1 MKRHFS
7 RPRRAV
13 VVAGALLM
21 LAGCG
26 SLLPASPTR
35 VKGDIQAVDALNP
48 SVSQRPSPLRLRIY
62 ELRADSVFTKADFMS
77 LYEGDRALL
86 ATDLVA
92 RDEITLQPGEKRPY
106 ERQLNPETRFLGV
119 VAIYRDLD
127 RATWRAVVPV
137 RPNKTQAL
145 SIRADSLAIT
155 AVVQ

>member
-1 MKRHFS
+1 MKRHSS

-13 VVAGALLM
+13 VAAGGLLL
-21 LAGCG
+21 LAGCA
-26 SLLPASPTR
+26 SLIPASPTR
-35 VKGDIQAVDALNP
+35 VKGDIQAVEALNP
-48 SVSQRPSPLRLRIY
+48 SVSQRPSPLRVRVY
-62 ELRADSVFTKADFMS
+62 ELRADSVFAKADFMS

-86 ATDLVA
+86 AADLVA

-106 ERQLNPETRFLGV
+106 DRQLNPETRFIGV

-145 SIRADSLAIT
+145 SIRADSLAIS

>member
-13 VVAGALLM
+13 VAAGALLV
-21 LAGCG
+21 LAGCA
-26 SLLPASPTR
+26 SLMPASPTR
-35 VKGDIQAVDALNP
+35 VKGDIQAVDSLNP

-62 ELRADSVFTKADFMS
+62 ELRADSVFAKADFMS

-86 ATDLVA
+86 AADLVA

-106 ERQLNPETRFLGV
+106 DKQLNPETRFVGV
-119 VAIYRDLD
+119 VAIYRDID
-127 RATWRAVVPV
+127 RATWRAIVPV

-145 SIRADSLAIT
+145 NIRADAVAIS